1 VLSYIV
7 RRLLGVIPVML
18 VVGIFVFSLLHLA
31 PGDPA
36 AIIAGDNATEAN
48 VARIRASLG
57 LDRPLLEQFAS
68 WAWATVRGDLGVS
81 MFSGIAVT
89 TMVEQRVGPTV
100 SLALATM
107 LVAISIAITLGVLA
121 AWKAGSLLDRAVMA
135 LAVTGFSVPVFVV
148 GYILVYFFALQWHWL
163 PVQGYLPL
171 SEGVWPWARHLILP
185 AIALGMAYVALIARI
200 TRASMLEVLAEDYI
214 RTASAKGVATLPMLL
229 RHALKNAAVPI
240 ITVIG
245 IGVALLMSGVV
256 ITESVFNI
264 PGVGRLVVDAI
275 SRRDYPIIQGVMILF
290 AAVYVLINLVIDI
303 LYSFIDPRIRYG

>member
-1 VLSYIV
+1 MLSYIV

-48 VARIRASLG
+48 VARIRAGLG

-81 MFSGIAVT
+81 MFSNIAVT
-89 TMVEQRVGPTV
+89 TMVQQRVGPTV
-100 SLALATM
+100 SLALTTM
-107 LVAISIAITLGVLA
+107 LVAISIAVTLGILA

-148 GYILVYFFALQWHWL
+148 GYILVYFFALQLHWL
-163 PVQGYLPL
+163 PVQGYVPL
-171 SEGVWPWARHLILP
+171 SEGWWPWLRHLILP
-185 AIALGMAYVALIARI
+185 SVALGLAYVALIARI

-240 ITVIG
+240 VTVIG

-275 SRRDYPIIQGVMILF
+275 SRRDYPIIQGVMIIF
-290 AAVYVLINLVIDI
+290 AAVYVLINLAIDI

>member
-1 VLSYIV
+1 
-7 RRLLGVIPVML
+7 ML

-36 AIIAGDNATEAN
+36 AIIAGDNATEEN

-68 WAWATVRGDLGVS
+68 WGWATLRGDLGVS
-81 MFSGIAVT
+81 MFSSIPVT
-89 TMVEQRVGPTV
+89 RLVEQRVGPTV

-107 LVAISIAITLGVLA
+107 LVAISIAITLGILA

-163 PVQGYLPL
+163 PVQGYVPL
-171 SEGVWPWARHLILP
+171 SEGLWPWLRHLILP
-185 AIALGMAYVALIARI
+185 SVALGMAYVALIARI

-275 SRRDYPIIQGVMILF
+275 SRRDYPIIQGVMIIF

-303 LYSFIDPRIRYG
+303 LYSFIDPRIRYS